1 MNSIQQTQRLSQKSY
16 GHNQSKKTI
25 GYEPKTTLKDGLQ
38 ATWDWFMANR
48 EEFLKRKNYFK

>member
-1 MNSIQQTQRLSQKSY
+1 MDITKARE
-16 GHNQSKKTI
+16 TI
-25 GYEPKTTLKDGLQ
+25 GYEPKTSLKDGLQ